1 MPAVTASL
9 GVSSITSG
17 IVTKV
22 TTSRK
27 VEVKVVQ
34 NNDSS
39 FGAAQAFDPTGE
51 FSVEGQ
57 GSYPSI
63 TLGVSTTNIPTTISG
78 GVIIIDSFSQTE
90 KSDDFQSWK
99 YGGKHYPGA
108 S

>member
-1 MPAVTASL
+1 MSAVSASL
-9 GVSSITSG
+9 GVSSFSSG

-27 VEVKVVQ
+27 VELKVVQ

-39 FGAAQAFDPTGE
+39 FGAAQSFDPTGE

-63 TLGVSTTNIPTTISG
+63 TLGVIATPFTNVP
-78 GVIIIDSFSQTE
+78 
-90 KSDDFQSWK
+90 
-99 YGGKHYPGA
+99 
-108 S
+108 